1 MDSQSAE
8 GLVGLVADELRA
20 IEAGHDA
27 QAALD
32 ALTRKIADEV
42 GDMCSIAVLEDGTT
56 IRALSVAHV
65 DPEAEALLRGAG
77 SVELSASPVVGQVI
91 KTGKPVV
98 VSSTSARQ
106 LRSFMSTEIGPYL
119 DRYGMSNLVL
129 VAMRAEGAVI
139 GCMSLARVERGR
151 RFSDSAESDVQRLA
165 DELGLAL
172 LASGLFGG
180 SEVGRHPAGA
190 QRKPGF
196 GTGLVSFIRGGD
208 GPAAV

>member
-1 MDSQSAE
+1 VDSQSSD

-27 QAALD
+27 QTALD
-32 ALTRKIADEV
+32 RLTRKVADEV
-42 GDMCSIAVLEDGTT
+42 GDMCSIAVVEDGTT

-65 DPEAEALLRGAG
+65 DLEAEALLRATGT
-77 SVELSASPVVGQVI
+77 VDLSASPVVAQVI
-91 KTGKPVV
+91 KTGRPVV
-98 VSSTSARQ
+98 VASTSARQ

-129 VAMRAEGAVI
+129 VAMRAEGAII
-139 GCMSLARVERGR
+139 GCMSLARMERGG

-172 LASGLFGG
+172 LSSGLLGG
-180 SEVGRHPAGA
+180 SPVGKTSASA

-196 GTGLVSFIRGGD
+196 GLASFIRGGD